1 MQGRGRRLLLI
12 AAGAIAV
19 WFFVVLF
26 GWAIRPQH
34 DSIPVGVDYDAA
46 PQRLISQK
54 ITCNTLFSG
63 SAHDG
68 PLPTLRILHNTLAF
82 GFQQL
87 KYQRDGCT
95 LVQRDARIVFGL
107 DTVGAI
113 IGVGGLVY
121 FAIRKER
128 EPAGSHRDPEPSYA

>member
-12 AAGAIAV
+12 AAGAVAV
-19 WFFVVLF
+19 WYLVVLF

-34 DSIPVGVDYDAA
+34 DAIPIGIDYDAL
-46 PQRLISQK
+46 PSQRPVSQK
-54 ITCNTLFSG
+54 VTCNTMFASTAHSG
-63 SAHDG
+63 A
-68 PLPTLRILHNTLAF
+68 LPTLRILKTLNVPPF
-82 GFQQL
+82 
-87 KYQRDGCT
+87 KYQRDACT

-107 DTVGAI
+107 DTLGAI
-113 IGVGGLVY
+113 VGVGGLVY